1 MRSVSHTDEG
11 EPLGFQTFIESTSPF
26 PPIDFSIGA
35 LEHHGPRLPHFRSD
49 PFFGNETCCLPIY
62 NADRPRRSVPDN
74 IFRGS
79 YRSGKIQES
88 NSPFPSE
95 HIVRGGLHSWSQ
107 STLCQLKATGHTT
120 GYRRRR

>member
-74 IFRGS
+74 I
-79 YRSGKIQES
+79 SGV
-88 NSPFPSE
+88 
-95 HIVRGGLHSWSQ
+95 HIAVVKYKSRTVHSQVNTLFAEGFTAGVRVLFVS
-107 STLCQLKATGHTT
+107 
-120 GYRRRR
+120 